1 MRLPWLPLMVLA
13 ACPVTA
19 FACREPSQDVQFKDA
34 DTVLVGWIS
43 SASAPELE
51 TLAPGSTDTGAF
63 NQSINSGR
71 VLRII
76 VTETR
81 KGRSVAQQ
89 TVEVSRCTGA
99 YNNVGFRVIA
109 YHFAD
114 GSWRVSQ
121 LPFQDSGSGP

>member
-1 MRLPWLPLMVLA
+1 MRLALLSLLVLA
-13 ACPVTA
+13 GSPATA
-19 FACREPSQDVQFKDA
+19 LACREPPQDMQFKDA

-51 TLAPGSTDTGAF
+51 SLSPGSRDTDAF
-63 NQSINSGR
+63 NQSINGR
-71 VLRII
+71 RVFRIL

-81 KGRSVAQQ
+81 KGQAVTHQ
-89 TVEVSRCTGA
+89 TVEVSRCNGA
-99 YNNVGFRVIA
+99 NNDVGFRVIA